1 MPLPKQKVARE
12 RPSLNCAN
20 KRPFQFGSNSVS
32 DASIPQFAR
41 PDRSSQPARAFSTHN
56 SYLSN
61 FSRPPSHSKTNWFRK
76 RQQMMKALL
85 WHGTHD
91 VRVDTLP
98 EPKIQDPGNVIVKIT
113 STAMLDPSKSI
124 TVYRMSKCSFS
135 RIFS

>member
-1 MPLPKQKVARE
+1 
-12 RPSLNCAN
+12 
-20 KRPFQFGSNSVS
+20 
-32 DASIPQFAR
+32 
-41 PDRSSQPARAFSTHN
+41 
-56 SYLSN
+56 
-61 FSRPPSHSKTNWFRK
+61 
-76 RQQMMKALL
+76 MMKALL